1 QPPVPPRTGFVSYSD
16 LSFNGY
22 RFIVA
27 VEANA
32 FRTPPRQAAR
42 HSPTDGYSTTA
53 QPALTIATS
62 PNAFTR
68 NKLTRHVSAY
78 MWFLLYRIVNALLIS
93 SYSSADEYWQSI
105 EVSHYLVFGKGY
117 LTWEWQPEVALRSS
131 LMPLLYVPYY
141 WLLKAPLTA
150 LADLCFSKT
159 ASILLEPPLA
169 RTALVLWLS
178 NWFILS
184 MLTRTFA
191 NS

>member
-1 QPPVPPRTGFVSYSD
+1 MS
-16 LSFNGY
+16 
-22 RFIVA
+22 
-27 VEANA
+27 
-32 FRTPPRQAAR
+32 
-42 HSPTDGYSTTA
+42 STST
-53 QPALTIATS
+53 
-62 PNAFTR
+62 
-68 NKLTRHVSAY
+68 NKRTRHVPEY
-78 MWFLLYRIVNALLIS
+78 IWFLLYRIVNALLIS
-93 SYSSADEYWQSI
+93 TYSSADEYWQSI

-141 WLLKAPLTA
+141 WVLKVTGLDGRWLIAYGPRVFVQAPLAA
-150 LADLCFSKT
+150 LADFCFSKT
-159 ASILLEPPLA
+159 ASILLEPALA